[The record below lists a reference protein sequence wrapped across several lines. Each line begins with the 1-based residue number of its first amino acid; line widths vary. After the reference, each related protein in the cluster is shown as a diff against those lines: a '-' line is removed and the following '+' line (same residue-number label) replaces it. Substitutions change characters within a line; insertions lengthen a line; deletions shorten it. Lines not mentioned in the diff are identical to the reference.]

1 MIPKRAFR
9 IVLWAIFLTPL
20 TLQGCTKVGS
30 NGWSSAAVGET
41 PVSVAGLGPETLSI
55 TSDEMAPFLGNWQG
69 SWEEDYSTKSFSTTS
84 DTRRALLVVK
94 VVSGNPIVTWAL
106 GAGNGGGTWHDA
118 NTHYSPSI
126 GRYPAKFS
134 KKDGMVSM
142 VFTTRLGNNYRF
154 VMKGDQL
161 YGVNTSA
168 GFSVRCDLMRSSR
181 EELFTDASLAQFYV
195 GLN

>member
-1 MIPKRAFR
+1 MIPGRAFR
-9 IVLWAIFLTPL
+9 IVLWAIFLASVTI
-20 TLQGCTKVGS
+20 QGCTKVGS
-30 NGWSSAAVGET
+30 NGWSSATVGEN
-41 PVSVAGLGPETLSI
+41 PVSVAGQGPETLSI
-55 TSDEMAPFLGNWQG
+55 TPDEMAPFLGNWQG
-69 SWEEDYSTKSFSTTS
+69 NWEEDYSNKSFSTTS

-94 VVSGNPIVTWAL
+94 MVSGNPIVTWAL

-118 NTHYSPSI
+118 NTHYPPSL

-154 VMKGDQL
+154 IMKGDQL

-181 EELFTDASLAQFYV
+181 EELFTDTSLAQFYV